1 MYSVKVKKSE
11 LLEKIKSNH
20 LTHKQAYEEAF
31 EGYKKTMQNIL
42 EIQLDLVKKGAV
54 IRVEVF
60 SIPVPQD
67 HSADY
72 ERAVMMLEMSVA
84 DKLDVSEEDFRMY
97 VMDDWGWK
105 RAFADTYTVYTSK
118 SL

>member
-1 MYSVKVKKSE
+1 MYNVKVKKSE

-20 LTHKQAYEEAF
+20 LNHKLAYEEAF

-60 SIPVPQD
+60 AIPIPQD
-67 HSADY
+67 HSVDY
-72 ERAVMMLEMSVA
+72 ERAIMMLEMSVD
-84 DKLDVSEEDFRMY
+84 DKLEVSEEDFRMY

-105 RAFADTYTVYTSK
+105 RAFSDTYSIYTSK
-118 SL
+118 TL